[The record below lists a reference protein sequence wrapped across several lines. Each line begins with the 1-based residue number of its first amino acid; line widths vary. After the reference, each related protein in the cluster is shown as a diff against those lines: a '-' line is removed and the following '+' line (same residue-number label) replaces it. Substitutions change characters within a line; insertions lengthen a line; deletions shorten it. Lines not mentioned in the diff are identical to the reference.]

1 MKIHQKGYLLVELS
15 KVEDIWDDELIAKTL
30 SEYGHEGAYWENT
43 IRVALDELAAAGII
57 SRLHAKLEPLH
68 GKPTLM
74 FCYKLSEFGKARM
87 IDTGLLHE
95 GVAA

>member
-15 KVEDIWDDELIAKTL
+15 KVESIWDDELIARTL
-30 SEYGHEGAYWENT
+30 KEYGHEGEYWENN

-57 SRLHAKLEPLH
+57 ARLHAKLEAMH
-68 GKPTLM
+68 GKPTLK
-74 FCYKLSEFGKARM
+74 FCYKLSDFGKARM

-95 GVAA
+95 GIEA